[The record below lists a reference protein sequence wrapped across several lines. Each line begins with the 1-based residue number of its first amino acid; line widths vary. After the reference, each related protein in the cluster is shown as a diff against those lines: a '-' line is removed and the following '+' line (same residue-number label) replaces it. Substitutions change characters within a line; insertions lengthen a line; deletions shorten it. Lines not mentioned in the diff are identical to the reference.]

1 MGCNEL
7 GTSNSRHKELLKN
20 KLNRD
25 IGWCNI
31 KHASLLTT
39 LMVCYF

>member
-1 MGCNEL
+1 MGCNQL
-7 GTSNSRHKELLKN
+7 GHSRHKEVLKN
-20 KLNRD
+20 KLLKRD

-39 LMVCYF
+39 IMVCYF